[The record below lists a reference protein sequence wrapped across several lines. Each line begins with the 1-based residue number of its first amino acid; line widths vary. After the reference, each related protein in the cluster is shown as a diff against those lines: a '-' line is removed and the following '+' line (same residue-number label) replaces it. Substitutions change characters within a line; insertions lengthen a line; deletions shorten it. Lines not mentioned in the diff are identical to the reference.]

1 MAASI
6 QRSRHLSG
14 VREHPNQ
21 AAIHK
26 DNQLRP
32 ALEGMQEMLQCHTI
46 ADRCSTRR
54 SVTPA
59 RCSMPYFSSIL
70 NVYTS

>member
-32 ALEGMQEMLQCHTI
+32 ALEGM
-46 ADRCSTRR
+46 
-54 SVTPA
+54 
-59 RCSMPYFSSIL
+59 
-70 NVYTS
+70 